1 MRASRE
7 EAGRCTKSR
16 LICSGQV
23 AEPTSGG
30 CRFPREPAHNGTK
43 DDYAN
48 ARPFPETF
56 PGRGARESEGDWR
69 SACVKGGRAALRTSG
84 RLCLSW
90 REGWKRL
97 SEAVHSSTARDDA
110 FLNVCGWF
118 IAISTW
124 LTEHCDKSHI
134 WCAWWVS
141 LTCTAVKARD
151 YWHDNYSWQLS
162 VTILLRITRLKWKEG
177 NNKSF
182 NYSSM
187 CLWGKEGLWKE
198 RERV

>member
-1 MRASRE
+1 MDVRASRE

-69 SACVKGGRAALRTSG
+69 SACVKGGELHCGRQADCVSAGEKDEKGCL
-84 RLCLSW
+84 RLCIP
-90 REGWKRL
+90 
-97 SEAVHSSTARDDA
+97 A
-110 FLNVCGWF
+110 
-118 IAISTW
+118 
-124 LTEHCDKSHI
+124 
-134 WCAWWVS
+134 
-141 LTCTAVKARD
+141 
-151 YWHDNYSWQLS
+151 
-162 VTILLRITRLKWKEG
+162 LLAKMH
-177 NNKSF
+177 F
-182 NYSSM
+182 
-187 CLWGKEGLWKE
+187 
-198 RERV
+198 